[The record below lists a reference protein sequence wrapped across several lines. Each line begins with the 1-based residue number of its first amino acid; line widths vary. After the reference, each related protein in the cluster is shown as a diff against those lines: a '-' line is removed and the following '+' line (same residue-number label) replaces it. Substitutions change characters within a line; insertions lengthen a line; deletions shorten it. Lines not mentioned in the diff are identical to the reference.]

1 MSQKCSPI
9 QLPIQIEATCKS
21 GGCRNEC
28 GDGSK
33 LIDINA
39 TNVLTFNDQ
48 GDYLDKCSKSDN
60 CFLPYVNMSYLS
72 NVRQEIL
79 PDNEMNLATKYLK
92 WCDFYTLFFNK
103 NGAFDI
109 SQTNR
114 SDCAISFKNQTF
126 ETTYK
131 KVIPFNLADQIKK
144 TWSTKNERPISNISI
159 KKNIELNKNTFFIQ
173 SVNSA
178 VNYVGLTL
186 DQSISSLL
194 SSGKIEA
201 GNHKTSAT
209 IRFIISY
216 LYYFEPLDTSVL
228 VNFNYVTKVPCFKN
242 VYDCDSFCPGPY
254 SKDEICRTNIDFD
267 DEKTMD
273 TIFSEE
279 DFKSKCVRK
288 NVSNLNSNDSSVV
301 KSEVESDIKNEV
313 DSDIKNEVDSDI
325 KNEVE
330 SDIESLVKSAVKSVV
345 KCDNETSSACSESS
359 TIIDSISFTEHVES
373 NSNCTKDS
381 ENSW

>member
-28 GDGSK
+28 GDGSNLK
-33 LIDINA
+33 DINA
-39 TNVLTFNDQ
+39 TNKLTLNDQ
-48 GDYLDKCSKSDN
+48 GEYLDKCLNSGS
-60 CFLPYVNMSYLS
+60 CYIPYVNMSYLS
-72 NVRQEIL
+72 NVRQEML
-79 PDNEMNLATKYLK
+79 PDNEMNLTTKYLK

-109 SQTNR
+109 SQTNK
-114 SDCAISFKNQTF
+114 SECAISFKNQTF

-186 DQSISSLL
+186 DQSVSSLL
-194 SSGKIEA
+194 SSGKIEP
-201 GNHKTSAT
+201 GNNKTTAT

-228 VNFNYVTKVPCFKN
+228 VNFNYVTKMPCFKN
-242 VYDCDSFCPGPY
+242 VYDCDSFCPEPY
-254 SKDEICRTNIDFD
+254 SKDEICRNNIDFD
-267 DEKTMD
+267 DEKTLD

-288 NVSNLNSNDSSVV
+288 SVSNLNSNDSSVV
-301 KSEVESDIKNEV
+301 KCDVESA
-313 DSDIKNEVDSDI
+313 I

-330 SDIESLVKSAVKSVV
+330 SVVKCDVDSVVKSQIESLVKSVV
-345 KCDNETSSACSESS
+345 KCDNQTFSACSESS
-359 TIIDSISFTEHVES
+359 TIIDSVSFTEHVDDKT
-373 NSNCTKDS
+373 NCTKTSEDS
-381 ENSW
+381 WN

>member
-28 GDGSK
+28 GDGSN
-33 LIDINA
+33 LIDVNT
-39 TNVLTFNDQ
+39 TNVLTLNDQ

-109 SQTNR
+109 SQTNK

-254 SKDEICRTNIDFD
+254 SKDENSRNNIDFD
-267 DEKTMD
+267 DEKTLD

-301 KSEVESDIKNEV
+301 KSDVESVVKCDV
-313 DSDIKNEVDSDI
+313 DSVVKCDVDSVI
-325 KNEVE
+325 GSVIG
-330 SDIESLVKSAVKSVV
+330 SVIKSVV

-359 TIIDSISFTEHVES
+359 TIIDSVSFTEHVDS
-373 NSNCTKDS
+373 KSNCTKDS